1 MSKTHTYLITKKTKK
16 MFIMFKTQ
24 LGKNWIFI
32 FEKFLTIKNAALC
45 LSFFFFKGGKF
56 QNCLGEII

>member
-45 LSFFFFKGGKF
+45 LSFFFFLKEESFKIV
-56 QNCLGEII
+56 LEK

>member
-1 MSKTHTYLITKKTKK
+1 MFKTHTYLITKKTKK

-32 FEKFLTIKNAALC
+32 FEKFLTIKNAAL
-45 LSFFFFKGGKF
+45 SQFFFFF
-56 QNCLGEII
+56 